1 MHRGAGVR
9 EPRPPMLSNVS
20 RLRTEL
26 AYREIDHAHLTDVEV
41 FHLAC
46 ALRGW
51 HVTPRAEARTR
62 AINARVW
69 LAAALGA
76 RGRYRAPDTPGHPAD
91 LEDGGPLV
99 DSVILMA
106 VVQRHFLTAPERAW
120 GDDALGE
127 ALGLDGAD
135 VTRAQAVLDAMQA
148 VVPRARPP
156 LGPGWWERAGEL
168 STR

>member
-1 MHRGAGVR
+1 MV
-9 EPRPPMLSNVS
+9 SNVS

-26 AYREIDHAHLTDVEV
+26 ARREIDHRRLTDVEV

-76 RGRYRAPDTPGHPAD
+76 RGRYRAPETFGHPAD

-99 DSVILMA
+99 DSVILMGI
-106 VVQRHFLTAPERAW
+106 VQRHFLAAPELGW
-120 GDDALGE
+120 GDDALGA

-135 VTRAQAVLDAMQA
+135 LTRAQAVLDAMREI
-148 VVPRARPP
+148 VPRARPP
-156 LGPGWWERAGEL
+156 LGAGWWESADERGA
-168 STR
+168 TAR

>member
-1 MHRGAGVR
+1 MV
-9 EPRPPMLSNVS
+9 SNVS

-26 AYREIDHAHLTDVEV
+26 ARREIDHVRLTDIEV

-51 HVTPRAEARTR
+51 HVTPRAAANTR

-69 LAAALGA
+69 LAAALA
-76 RGRYRAPDTPGHPAD
+76 SRGRYRAPDTPGHPAD
-91 LEDGGPLV
+91 LEDGAPLV

-106 VVQRHFLTAPERAW
+106 VIQRHFLTAAQPAW
-120 GDDALGE
+120 DDDVLGE
-127 ALGLDGAD
+127 ALGLDGGD
-135 VTRAQAVLDAMQA
+135 VGRAQVVLDAMQA

-156 LGPGWWERAGEL
+156 LGPGWWERVRERGL
-168 STR
+168 RTS